1 MAWRDY
7 IERLKKE
14 YIGRMVWFEGQKYLI
29 VKVDY
34 NGIIHINKPS
44 GRNLTTAVYMPHEA
58 RERLVR

>member
-44 GRNLTTAVYMPHEA
+44 EHNLTTAVYMPHEA

>member
-44 GRNLTTAVYMPHEA
+44 KHNLTSAVYMPHEA
-58 RERLVR
+58 KQMLVR

>member
-34 NGIIHINKPS
+34 NGVIHINKPS
-44 GRNLTTAVYMPHEA
+44 ERNLTTAVYMPHEA
-58 RERLVR
+58 RQMLVR